1 MLKWAILAS
10 FTLPHVVF
18 NQYDLKRL
26 FLNWLMKVN
35 REEELWKL
43 ISAMDLK
50 YKKGNCNFLSHKSGF
65 FPLKLAVLCLVS
77 M

>member
-10 FTLPHVVF
+10 FTHPHVVF

-35 REEELWKL
+35 REELWKL

-50 YKKGNCNFLSHKSGF
+50 YKKVIATSYLTNQA
-65 FPLKLAVLCLVS
+65 FPPSNLLFYVL
-77 M
+77 